1 MALSENIKKLRE
13 EKKFTQQ
20 QLADR
25 LYVSRQTVC
34 RWENGSR
41 CPDLITAKQLATEL
55 NVSLDELISDEDVK
69 DYQKNYGIWKSE
81 KVRSRKKLQELQ
93 KKTLSFIEI
102 IGALFLTAYNIFS
115 CSDASKSTGMVY
127 DSLSLC
133 CVRSCCAE
141 SCDFPETEKDRR
153 PLRIVIPETDDIIH

>member
-55 NVSLDELISDEDVK
+55 NVSLDELISDEEVK

-81 KVRSRKKLQELQ
+81 KVKSRRKLQELR

-102 IGALFLTAYNIFS
+102 MGALFLTATIFFRVQMHQKVPEWGTIIV
-115 CSDASKSTGMVY
+115 C
-127 DSLSLC
+127 LC
-133 CVRSCCAE
+133 VVLGAVVLNLVISR
-141 SCDFPETEKDRR
+141 K
-153 PLRIVIPETDDIIH
+153 LRKIEDL

>member
-55 NVSLDELISDEDVK
+55 NVR
-69 DYQKNYGIWKSE
+69 KSE

-102 IGALFLTAYNIFS
+102 IGALFLTATIFFRVQMHQKVPEW
-115 CSDASKSTGMVY
+115 CTIVC
-127 DSLSLC
+127 LC
-133 CVRSCCAE
+133 VVLGAVVLNLVISR
-141 SCDFPETEKDRR
+141 K
-153 PLRIVIPETDDIIH
+153 LRKIEDL

>member
-34 RWENGSR
+34 RWEKGSR

-102 IGALFLTAYNIFS
+102 IGALFLTATIFFRVQMHQKVPAW
-115 CSDASKSTGMVY
+115 CTIV
-127 DSLSLC
+127 C
-133 CVRSCCAE
+133 FCVVLGAVVLNVVISR
-141 SCDFPETEKDRR
+141 K
-153 PLRIVIPETDDIIH
+153 LRKIEDL

>member
-55 NVSLDELISDEDVK
+55 DVSLDELISDEEVK

-81 KVRSRKKLQELQ
+81 KVKSRRKLQELR

-102 IGALFLTAYNIFS
+102 MGALFLTATIFFRVQMHQKVPEW
-115 CSDASKSTGMVY
+115 CTIIVC
-127 DSLSLC
+127 LC
-133 CVRSCCAE
+133 VVLGAVV
-141 SCDFPETEKDRR
+141 
-153 PLRIVIPETDDIIH
+153 LNLVISRKLKKIEDL

>member
-81 KVRSRKKLQELQ
+81 KVRSRKKLQEL
-93 KKTLSFIEI
+93 
-102 IGALFLTAYNIFS
+102 
-115 CSDASKSTGMVY
+115 
-127 DSLSLC
+127 
-133 CVRSCCAE
+133 
-141 SCDFPETEKDRR
+141 
-153 PLRIVIPETDDIIH
+153 

>member
-41 CPDLITAKQLATEL
+41 YPDLITAKQLATEL
-55 NVSLDELISDEDVK
+55 DVSLDELISDEEVK

-81 KVRSRKKLQELQ
+81 KVKSRRKLQELR

-102 IGALFLTAYNIFS
+102 MGALFLTATIFFRVQMHQKVPEW
-115 CSDASKSTGMVY
+115 CTIIVC
-127 DSLSLC
+127 LC
-133 CVRSCCAE
+133 VVLGAVV
-141 SCDFPETEKDRR
+141 
-153 PLRIVIPETDDIIH
+153 LNLVISRKLKKIEDL

>member
-41 CPDLITAKQLATEL
+41 YPDLITAKQLATEL
-55 NVSLDELISDEDVK
+55 DVSLDELISDEEVK

-81 KVRSRKKLQELQ
+81 KVKSRRKLQELR

-102 IGALFLTAYNIFS
+102 MGALFLTATIFFRVQMHQQVPEW
-115 CSDASKSTGMVY
+115 CTIIVC
-127 DSLSLC
+127 LC
-133 CVRSCCAE
+133 VVLGAVVLNLVISR
-141 SCDFPETEKDRR
+141 K
-153 PLRIVIPETDDIIH
+153 LRKIEDL

>member
-55 NVSLDELISDEDVK
+55 DVSLDELISDEEVK

-81 KVRSRKKLQELQ
+81 KVKSRRKLQELR

-102 IGALFLTAYNIFS
+102 MGALFLTATIFFRVQMHQKVPEW
-115 CSDASKSTGMVY
+115 CTIIVC
-127 DSLSLC
+127 LC
-133 CVRSCCAE
+133 VVLGAVVLNLVISR
-141 SCDFPETEKDRR
+141 K
-153 PLRIVIPETDDIIH
+153 LRKIEDL